1 MELIVK
7 LDLQGIDL
15 IVNALKVH
23 RDTQFPILPTYEAG
37 WRATLVNMKSDLET
51 EQLKYDKGSYEYYQ
65 LEKEIVH
72 IAGVLKAS

>member
-1 MELIVK
+1 MEVSINLTPQNINLIVGAMMG
-7 LDLQGIDL
+7 DRQ
-15 IVNALKVH
+15 
-23 RDTQFPILPTYEAG
+23 TQFPLCPSYLTDWNDTMMRI
-37 WRATLVNMKSDLET
+37 KSDLET